1 MAGGCGGAGRTRLVR
16 RCGRGRER
24 GDDEGAA
31 CGKGPASTASE
42 GVVAPAGHL
51 ELPHRILRH
60 FNPPQQAVRPLAAA
74 GGRRHRVERP
84 PACTL
89 SADTSSPPRLRRLLG
104 SPFAGQGN
112 ESLARG
118 DSRAYR

>member
-60 FNPPQQAVRPLAAA
+60 FNPPQQAVRPLAA